1 MANYPVWT
9 NWSTITVYSTN
20 TAAYAQQLTGVATRA
35 LNEVQRFSARL
46 AASVRVSAALSALA
60 GPGPVPLWVPAPACL
75 EAGGARRAASWR
87 PARLSGFARLDG
99 RRPIRGLR

>member
-9 NWSTITVYSTN
+9 NWSTTVVYSTN
-20 TAAYAQQLTGVATRA
+20 TATYAQQLTGVTRT

-46 AASVRVSAALSALA
+46 AARVRAALSALA